1 MASASISAPK
11 PSLQKIE
18 MPPHEYLR
26 PPEIGFPLKKIL
38 AHESELAYAKL
49 HPAAQLA
56 RLMGL
61 ALIIGIYATISLT
74 AAFAISM
81 TFPLWAAILAIILLA
96 LPFALSEGI
105 EIIYLL
111 DAFRFSLQ
119 EEYLFVRAGAIDPK
133 YELVPYENIQDA
145 QVSQDGLFDKLFNV
159 SSVMV
164 STPASSILISYLPNE
179 KAKKFREDLLTLARA
194 HKNMAE

>member
-1 MASASISAPK
+1 
-11 PSLQKIE
+11 

-38 AHESELAYAKL
+38 AHEAELTYSKL
-49 HPAAQLA
+49 HPAAQLG

-61 ALIIGIYATISLT
+61 ALILGIYAAISLI
-74 AAFAISM
+74 AAFAISSI
-81 TFPLWAAILAIILLA
+81 FPLWAAILAIILLA
-96 LPFALSEGI
+96 LPFALSGAI
-105 EIIYLL
+105 EILYLL

-119 EEYLFVRAGAIDPK
+119 EECLFVRAGAIDPK

-145 QVSQDGLFDKLFNV
+145 QVSQGLFAKLFNV

-164 STPASSILISYLPNE
+164 STPASSIFISYLPNE